1 MVHATYPEFADR
13 VVERWRKASISMV
26 GVSRLDP
33 YNLDAPAQPMTL
45 TEEHPVVELYS
56 EREAFAFAQLNR
68 RVIELGLIVKE
79 GAQAAPDVDVTN
91 AVSDDELRA
100 LLSLKPQA
108 FTRKIEA
115 FTSPIPLRR
124 LRDLV
129 DDATPIWIVKA
140 IDKRLQSLTETNVT
154 GDQTSSDSH
163 QASSEP

>member
-33 YNLDAPAQPMTL
+33 YNLDAPAQPITL
-45 TEEHPVVELYS
+45 TGENPVVELYS

-68 RVIELGLIVKE
+68 RIIELGLIVKE
-79 GAQAAPDVDVTN
+79 GAQATTDVDLTN

-108 FTRKIEA
+108 FARKIEA

-124 LRDLV
+124 LRELV
-129 DDATPIWIVKA
+129 DDTTSIWIVKA
-140 IDKRLQSLTETNVT
+140 IDKRLHSLTGNNLT
-154 GDQTSSDSH
+154 DSQTPSDSQ
-163 QASSEP
+163 QAQSET